1 MAESKTFKS
10 FKTLSGYGLF
20 CQEMGKNVVD
30 KNRILQK
37 YELLKKLGAA
47 WQQLSV
53 EEKQNYKNRA
63 AELRQGL
70 KIKTPV
76 KTPTK
81 RADLPIKLPNKKRRL
96 PTEPPSVCPKSM
108 KHWLPSESDKTRYLT
123 RDFVDFNNRIERQSI
138 RFAEQKEQLIKEN
151 AELANKLNMI
161 NRHLSLKLP
170 KETENRLLIQKY
182 MWHIYIY
189 KLRLTDALKELPFPD
204 NQDMITVENVMDFY
218 KIAKQI
224 KKDNLKS
231 NAEFISKF
239 NKAMCSLAVP
249 SVLYLYE

>member
-1 MAESKTFKS
+1 
-10 FKTLSGYGLF
+10 
-20 CQEMGKNVVD
+20 MGKNVVD

-170 KETENRLLIQKY
+170 KETENRCVK
-182 MWHIYIY
+182 
-189 KLRLTDALKELPFPD
+189 R
-204 NQDMITVENVMDFY
+204 
-218 KIAKQI
+218 IA
-224 KKDNLKS
+224 
-231 NAEFISKF
+231 ISRQSRYDY
-239 NKAMCSLAVP
+239 C
-249 SVLYLYE
+249 